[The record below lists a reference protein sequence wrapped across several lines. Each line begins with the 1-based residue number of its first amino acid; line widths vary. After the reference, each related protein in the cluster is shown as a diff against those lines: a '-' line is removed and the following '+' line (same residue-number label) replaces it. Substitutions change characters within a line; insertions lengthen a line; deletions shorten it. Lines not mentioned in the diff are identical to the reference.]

1 MLKSSILKSFILTFF
16 VFLSLEAKEI
26 KVIGAWEISGIEPA
40 QSGFIFSRMQ
50 VAETLVSIDGNGDL
64 IPNLAKSWDVS
75 KDGLL
80 WKFDIRENVKFQDG
94 TKLSAKT
101 VEYNLN
107 RENLLKNSILRYL
120 PIESIQA
127 VNNTLQIKLSS
138 QFSALPA
145 YFAHYSTII
154 LSKNSFEKNGKI
166 KEIIGTGAYKIKS
179 LTAPLKIKLTRFDKW
194 WKGKANIKDITYL
207 SVGKGETRSLMIK
220 SHEADIAYSLL
231 PISLKSLKNNPT
243 LNTTI
248 VTIPRSKLLK
258 VNLGSFLLKDINVR
272 RAISLALDRENMAK
286 IILKNENLAANQ
298 LFPPSMKLW
307 NNSNIKPIKQ
317 NITEANKLLEKAG
330 WKLKS
335 DGYRYKDNKK
345 FEISLNTYPNRPD
358 LPVLATAIQS
368 QLKEV
373 GIDVKVLIDSYT
385 EIIRKH
391 RDGTLDLALMSRN
404 LALIPNPLGT
414 LLQDYGR
421 NGSDWGAM
429 NWTNE
434 NMFKYL
440 TQLRKKDNK
449 DLHNKITQIL
459 YDDLPVIPVSWSE
472 LSVVSNKRIKNLKVD
487 PFEINYFLSDI
498 TLEK

>member
-1 MLKSSILKSFILTFF
+1 MLKNNRLKLILLICFM
-16 VFLSLEAKEI
+16 VLSLEAKDI
-26 KVIGAWEISGIEPA
+26 KVIGPWEISGIEPT

-50 VAETLVSIDGNGDL
+50 VAETLVSTDEKGNL
-64 IPNLAKSWDVS
+64 IPGLAKSWSVS

-80 WKFDIRENVKFQDG
+80 WKFDIRKNVAFQDN
-94 TKLSAKT
+94 TKLDAKI
-101 VEYNLN
+101 VEYNLT
-107 RENLLKNSILRYL
+107 RENLLKKSILRYL
-120 PIESIQA
+120 PIESIHP
-127 VNNTLQIKLSS
+127 VNNTIEIKLSS

-154 LSKNSFEKNGKI
+154 LSKNSFDKEGKI
-166 KEIIGTGAYKIKS
+166 IKVIGTGAYQIKS

-194 WKGKANIKDITYL
+194 WKGKANIKNITYL

-231 PISLKSLKNNPT
+231 PISLKSLKKDPT

-248 VTIPRSKLLK
+248 VTIPRAKLLK
-258 VNLGSFLLKDINVR
+258 VNLASFFLKDINVR
-272 RAISLALDRENMAK
+272 RAISLALDRKNMAK
-286 IILKNENLAANQ
+286 IILKNEKLAANQ

-440 TQLRKKDNK
+440 AQLRKKDNK